1 MPELLLELLSEE
13 IPARMQDRARADL
26 ERLITDRLKEAG
38 LEHGDV
44 WAFSTPRRIGL
55 SVEGLPER
63 QPDVRQ
69 ERKGPRVG
77 SPDKATDGFLRSVG
91 FDSLGRCEVREV
103 KGADFWFAVIE
114 RKGAA
119 TADALGGI
127 VTGAIRSMGWPKSM
141 RWGDAAFQ
149 WVRPLHNILC
159 LFDGRPVPGS
169 LDIGGGEPL
178 AFNGSTVGHRFL
190 APGGIAVSSAA
201 DYRAKLE
208 KAFVLVDPA
217 ERRARIEEAAKEEA
231 LTVTP
236 HYFIRED
243 RALLNEVTG
252 LVEWPVA
259 VTGRF
264 DAEFMELPPEVLITS
279 MRSHQKY
286 FALETADKQIAPYF
300 IAIADMETGDG
311 GKSVAAGNERVLR
324 ARLADAQFFWDQ
336 DLEIPL
342 SGRVEALG
350 GITFHARLGTVLD
363 KVGRIEKLAG
373 EIAELIHADRRRSTN
388 AARLAKADLTTG
400 MVGEFPELQGI
411 MGRYYALE
419 GGEHAAVADAIAEHY
434 APQGPSEDCPESRVS
449 MAVALA
455 DKIDT
460 LAAFWLIGETPTGS
474 RDPYGLRR
482 AALGVIRL
490 ILENGLRLPLRQ
502 LLEKTAREVL
512 VYAISHGSPLPEK
525 PEVASQ
531 QAFEFIVERLKVH
544 LRDRGVGHDLISAVF
559 ANSDEDDL
567 LRLLARVEALDKL
580 LASDDGE
587 NLLTAYRRAAN
598 ILRIEEKKDGRS
610 YDGQVNFKLF
620 ELPEETELDQ
630 RLVEAIVKMPERID
644 KEEWFNE
651 AISTLAALRRPID
664 SFFDAVK
671 VNDSDPALR
680 ENRLFLLSNIRRVM
694 DRVVDFS
701 QIGAVQLTGS
711 GETKV
716 IAKNSVADL
725 SVNEG

>member
-26 ERLITDRLKEAG
+26 ERLVTGGLKEAG

-44 WAFSTPRRIGL
+44 WTFSTPRRIGL
-55 SVEGLPER
+55 SVGGLPER

-77 SPDKATDGFLRSVG
+77 SPDKAIEGFLRSVG
-91 FDSLGRCEVREV
+91 FDSLDECEVREA
-103 KGADFWFAVIE
+103 KGAEFWFAVIE

-127 VTGAIRSMGWPKSM
+127 VTGAIRAMGWPKSM
-141 RWGDAAFQ
+141 RWGGSAFQ

-159 LFDGRPVPGS
+159 LFDGRPVAGS
-169 LDIGGGEPL
+169 FDIGGSEAL
-178 AFNGSTVGHRFL
+178 AFNGTTVGHRFL
-190 APGGIAVSSAA
+190 APGEIAVESAA

-208 KAFVLVDPA
+208 KAFVLVDPD
-217 ERRARIEEAAKEEA
+217 ERRARIEAQAGALAAS
-231 LTVTP
+231 LGSSL
-236 HYFIRED
+236 RED

-259 VTGRF
+259 VAGRI
-264 DAEFMELPPEVLITS
+264 DAEFMDLPPEVLITS

-286 FALETADKQIAPYF
+286 FALETADGRMAPHF

-311 GKSVAAGNERVLR
+311 GRSVAAGNERVLR

-342 SGRVEALG
+342 SGRVEALE
-350 GITFHARLGTVLD
+350 GITFHAKLGTVLD

-373 EIAELIHADRRRSTN
+373 ELADLIHANRRRTTH

-419 GGEHAAVADAIAEHY
+419 DREHPEVAEAIAEHY
-434 APQGPSEDCPESRVS
+434 APQGPSEKCPQSRVS
-449 MAVALA
+449 IAVALA

-460 LAAFWLIGETPTGS
+460 LATFWAIGETPTGS

-490 ILENGLRLPLRQ
+490 ILENNIRLPLMGMLRQ
-502 LLEKTAREVL
+502 AAEGALRP
-512 VYAISHGSPLPEK
+512 AIASGSLTSLNRDEGP
-525 PEVASQ
+525 Q
-531 QAFEFIVERLKVH
+531 QAFQFIVDRLKVH
-544 LRDRGVGHDLISAVF
+544 LRDRGVRHDLISAVF
-559 ANSDEDDL
+559 AKGDEDDL
-567 LRLLARVEALDKL
+567 LRLLARVDALDKL
-580 LASDDGE
+580 LGSDDGG

-610 YDGQVNFKLF
+610 YEGAPAVCLLKMA
-620 ELPEETELDQ
+620 EETDLSKALDTAAA
-630 RLVEAIVKMPERID
+630 EAERALE
-644 KEEWFNE
+644 KGAFGE
-651 AISTLAALRRPID
+651 AMTALAKLREPID
-664 SFFDAVK
+664 QFFDKVT
-671 VNDSDPALR
+671 VNDPDPALR
-680 ENRLFLLSNIRRVM
+680 ENRLLLLSSIRTVM
-694 DRVVDFS
+694 D
-701 QIGAVQLTGS
+701 
-711 GETKV
+711 
-716 IAKNSVADL
+716 SVADF
-725 SVNEG
+725 SRIEG

>member
-26 ERLITDRLKEAG
+26 ERLVTDGLKEAG
-38 LEHGDV
+38 LEYSGV

-77 SPDKATDGFLRSVG
+77 SPDKAIEGFLRSVG
-91 FDSLGRCEVREV
+91 FDSLDRCEVREV
-103 KGADFWFAVIE
+103 KGAEFWFAVIE

-127 VTGAIRSMGWPKSM
+127 VTGAIRAMGWPKSM
-141 RWGDAAFQ
+141 RWGGSAFH

-159 LFDGRPVPGS
+159 LFDGRPVAGS
-169 LDIGGGEPL
+169 LDIGGGTAL
-178 AFNGSTVGHRFL
+178 AFNASTVGHRFL
-190 APGGIAVSSAA
+190 APDEIAVESAA
-201 DYRAKLE
+201 DYRAALE
-208 KAFVLVDPA
+208 KAFVLVDPD
-217 ERRARIEEAAKEEA
+217 ERRTRIEEAAEA
-231 LTVTP
+231 AVLAADRR
-236 HYFIRED
+236 YFLRKD
-243 RALLNEVTG
+243 PALLAEVTG

-259 VTGRF
+259 VAGRI
-264 DAEFMELPPEVLITS
+264 DAEFMDLPPEVLITS

-286 FALETADKQIAPYF
+286 FALESADKRMAPYF
-300 IAIADMETGDG
+300 ITVADMETGDG

-350 GITFHARLGTVLD
+350 GITFHTRLGTVLD

-434 APQGPSEDCPESRVS
+434 APQGPSEKCPENRVS
-449 MAVALA
+449 IAVALA

-460 LAAFWLIGETPTGS
+460 LATFWAIGETPTGS

-490 ILENGLRLPLRQ
+490 ILENRLRLPLLGMLRQ
-502 LLEKTAREVL
+502 AAEGALRP
-512 VYAISHGSPLPEK
+512 AITSGTLTSLNRDGGP
-525 PEVASQ
+525 Q
-531 QAFEFIVERLKVH
+531 QAFQFIVERLKVH
-544 LRDRGVGHDLISAVF
+544 LRNRSVRHDLVEAVF
-559 ANSDEDDL
+559 AKDDEDDL
-567 LRLLARVEALDKL
+567 LRLLARVEALGKL
-580 LASDDGE
+580 LDSDDGE

-598 ILRIEEKKDGRS
+598 ILRIEEKKDGCS
-610 YDGQVNFKLF
+610 YDGAPAACLLNM
-620 ELPEETELDQ
+620 PEESGLAEALGAAAAGTQRALETERYAD
-630 RLVEAIVKMPERID
+630 AM
-644 KEEWFNE
+644 
-651 AISTLAALRRPID
+651 AALAALREPID
-664 SFFDAVK
+664 RFFDAVK
-671 VNDSDPALR
+671 VNDADPALR
-680 ENRLFLLSNIRRVM
+680 ENRLLLLSNIRAVM
-694 DRVVDFS
+694 D
-701 QIGAVQLTGS
+701 
-711 GETKV
+711 
-716 IAKNSVADL
+716 SVAEF
-725 SVNEG
+725 SRIEG